1 MKKLIL
7 LLIALTTFMNVSY
20 ASFPITDTLQVKQDT
35 IQTEEIKQ
43 YHQSLLKMGIDLNS
57 CKCESCRK
65 GISPLVCNSKGELV
79 KVDKK
84 SVSNGNASAM
94 YLLAGLILLGVVIWG
109 VIGLTRAYNCVDNG
123 SDCPQ
128 SSGEKPSGGAP
139 VGFLVGTVLII
150 ISIGIAVKARI
161 TQLKNRK
168 NKSE

>member
-7 LLIALTTFMNVSY
+7 LLITLLTFTNVSY

-35 IQTEEIKQ
+35 IQTEEIIQ
-43 YHQSLLKMGIDLNS
+43 YHQSLLKKGIDLNS

-109 VIGLTRAYNCVDNG
+109 FIGLTRAYNCVDNG

-150 ISIGIAVKARI
+150 ISAGIAIKARI
-161 TQLKNRK
+161 IQLKNRK
-168 NKSE
+168 NKS

>member
-1 MKKLIL
+1 MKRLIL
-7 LLIALTTFMNVSY
+7 ILITLTTFTNVSY

-35 IQTEEIKQ
+35 IQTEKIKQ
-43 YHQSLLKMGIDLNS
+43 YHQSLLKMGIDLS
-57 CKCESCRK
+57 ACKCESCRK
-65 GISPLVCNSKGELV
+65 GIQPLARDFKGDLV
-79 KVDKK
+79 VVDNK
-84 SVSNGNASAM
+84 SESNGNASAM

-128 SSGEKPSGGAP
+128 SSGEKPKSGAP
-139 VGFLVGTVLII
+139 IELLWMSLLILISVGLAI
-150 ISIGIAVKARI
+150 KARI

>member
-7 LLIALTTFMNVSY
+7 LLITLLTFTNVSY

-35 IQTEEIKQ
+35 IQTEEIIQ

-109 VIGLTRAYNCVDNG
+109 FIGLTRAYNCVDNG

-150 ISIGIAVKARI
+150 ISAGIAIKARI
-161 TQLKNRK
+161 IQLKNRK
-168 NKSE
+168 NKS

>member
-7 LLIALTTFMNVSY
+7 LLIALTTLNVSY

>member
-84 SVSNGNASAM
+84 SVSNGNPSAM

-168 NKSE
+168 NKS

>member
-1 MKKLIL
+1 MRKLIL

-94 YLLAGLILLGVVIWG
+94 YLLAGLILLVVVIWG

-128 SSGEKPSGGAP
+128 SSAEKPKSGAP
-139 VGFLVGTVLII
+139 VEFLWATILIVISVGVAI
-150 ISIGIAVKARI
+150 KARI

-168 NKSE
+168 NKSK

>member
-1 MKKLIL
+1 MRKIVLVF
-7 LLIALTTFMNVSY
+7 IALLTLTNVSY
-20 ASFPITDTLQVKQDT
+20 ASFPVSDTLQVKQDT

-43 YHQSLLKMGIDLNS
+43 YHQSLLKMGIDLS
-57 CKCESCRK
+57 ACKCESCRK
-65 GISPLVCNSKGELV
+65 GIQPLARDFKGDLV
-79 KVDKK
+79 VVDNK
-84 SVSNGNASAM
+84 SESNGNASAM

-128 SSGEKPSGGAP
+128 SSGEKPKSGAP
-139 VGFLVGTVLII
+139 IELLWMSLLILISVGLAI
-150 ISIGIAVKARI
+150 KARI

>member
-1 MKKLIL
+1 MRKLIL

-150 ISIGIAVKARI
+150 ISAGIAIKARI

-168 NKSE
+168 NKS

>member
-84 SVSNGNASAM
+84 SVSNGNPSAM

>member
-7 LLIALTTFMNVSY
+7 LFIALTTFTNVSY
-20 ASFPITDTLQVKQDT
+20 ASFPITDTLEVKQDT
-35 IQTEEIKQ
+35 LQTEEIKK
-43 YHQSLLKMGIDLNS
+43 YHDHLIDMGIDLNS
-57 CKCESCRK
+57 CKCESCRN
-65 GISPLVCNSKGELV
+65 GIRPLVRNSKGELV

-84 SVSNGNASAM
+84 SVSNGNTSAM

-109 VIGLTRAYNCVDNG
+109 VIGLTREYNCVDNG

-139 VGFLVGTVLII
+139 VGFLVGTVLIV

-168 NKSE
+168 NKS

>member
-123 SDCPQ
+123 SDCPP

>member
-7 LLIALTTFMNVSY
+7 LLITLLTFTNVNY
-20 ASFPITDTLQVKQDT
+20 ASFPITDTLLVKQDT

-79 KVDKK
+79 KVDNK

-94 YLLAGLILLGVVIWG
+94 YLLAGLILLVVVIWG

-128 SSGEKPSGGAP
+128 SSAEKPKSGAP
-139 VGFLVGTVLII
+139 VEFLWATILIVISVGVAI
-150 ISIGIAVKARI
+150 KARI

-168 NKSE
+168 NKSK